1 MKISF
6 RSTVG
11 VLAVSALVLASTVAV
26 GASAQAASAK
36 AKAKASAKV
45 ALPKG
50 CKALSIGFFGALTGD
65 AGNLGKNI
73 SQGAELAVAQYGD
86 TAAKVRV
93 DFVSFDSQGD
103 PAQAP
108 ALAQSAVKNQCLVG
122 IVGPAFSG
130 ESMAADPIF
139 QRGGLSTITPSATNP
154 ALSTQKWNVFHRALG
169 TDAIQGAMGA
179 KYIKTVLKPSKVAVI
194 DDASEYGKGLAD
206 VVATSLGSLVVTR
219 TSLDPKSQDFS
230 STVSQIKS
238 GGADVVYYGGYYAEA
253 GRLAKQLKDGGV
265 SATFMSGD
273 GTLDPGFV
281 IAGGTA
287 TDGAVITC
295 ACAPID
301 TTKPGRAF
309 KAAYKTRFGVKDGT
323 YSPEA
328 YDAANFFLAAI
339 KAGKTTRA
347 AVNAYVSTKSWV
359 GITKTLK
366 FGKTGEVSGG
376 AIFAYVY
383 KGGKNT
389 ASLIK

>member
-6 RSTVG
+6 RSMVG
-11 VLAVSALVLASTVAV
+11 VLAASALGLGAMVAVSAP
-26 GASAQAASAK
+26 AQAM
-36 AKAKASAKV
+36 
-45 ALPKG
+45 PKG
-50 CKALSIGFFGALTGD
+50 CKTLSIGFFGALTGD

-73 SQGAELAVAQYGD
+73 SQGAELAVAQYGL
-86 TAAKVRV
+86 TASKVKV

-108 ALAQSAVKNQCLVG
+108 ALAQSAVKNPCLVG

-139 QRGGLSTITPSATNP
+139 QRGGLSIITPSATNP
-154 ALSTQKWNVFHRALG
+154 ALSAQRWNIFHRALG
-169 TDAIQGAMGA
+169 TDAIQGSMGA
-179 KYIKTVLKPSKVAVI
+179 KYIKSVLKASKVAVI
-194 DDASEYGKGLAD
+194 DDASEYGKGLAA
-206 VVATSLGSLVVTR
+206 VVAANLGSLVVTR

-253 GRLAKQLKDGGV
+253 GRLAKQLKDAGV

-281 IAGGTA
+281 TAGGSA
-287 TDGAVITC
+287 TDSSVVTC
-295 ACAPID
+295 ACAPIN
-301 TTKPGRAF
+301 TTKTGRAF
-309 KAAYKTRFGVKDGT
+309 EAAYKARFGVKDGT

-339 KAGKTTRA
+339 KSGKTTRA
-347 AVNAYVSTKSWV
+347 AINSYVSTKSWV

-366 FGKTGEVSGG
+366 FDKVGEVSGG

-383 KGGKNT
+383 KGGQNK

>member
-1 MKISF
+1 MKISV

-11 VLAVSALVLASTVAV
+11 VLAASALALGGLVAA
-26 GASAQAASAK
+26 GAPAQ
-36 AKAKASAKV
+36 

-50 CKALSIGFFGALTGD
+50 CKTLTLGFFGALTGD

-73 SQGAELAVAQYGD
+73 SQGAQLAVAQYGRK
-86 TAAKVRV
+86 APKVKV
-93 DFVSFDSQGD
+93 QFVSFDSQGD

-108 ALAQSAVKNQCLVG
+108 ALAISAIKNKCLVG
-122 IVGPAFSG
+122 IIGPAFSG
-130 ESMAADPIF
+130 ESKAANPIF
-139 QRGGLSTITPSATNP
+139 QRGGLSIITPSATNP
-154 ALSTQKWNVFHRALG
+154 TLSQQGWKIFHRALG
-169 TDAIQGAMGA
+169 TDAIQGSMAT
-179 KYIKTVLKPSKVAVI
+179 KYINIHLKPSKVAVI
-194 DDASEYGKGLAD
+194 DDASEYGKGLANL
-206 VVATSLGSLVVTR
+206 VAANLGSVVVTR

-238 GGADVVYYGGYYAEA
+238 GGASVVYYGGYYAEA

-265 SATFMSGD
+265 SATFMSDD

-281 IAGGTA
+281 TAGGSA
-287 TDGAVITC
+287 TDGAIVTC

-301 TTKPGRAF
+301 TTATGRAF
-309 KAAYKTRFGVKDGT
+309 KAAYMTSFGVKDGT

-339 KAGKTTRA
+339 KAGKTDRA
-347 AVNAYVSTKSWV
+347 SINAYVSTKSWV

-366 FGKTGEVSGG
+366 FDKTGEIAGG

-383 KGGKNT
+383 KNGQNT

>member
-11 VLAVSALVLASTVAV
+11 VLAVSALVLTGTVAV
-26 GASAQAASAK
+26 GASAQAA
-36 AKAKASAKV
+36 
-45 ALPKG
+45 LPKG
-50 CKALSIGFFGALTGD
+50 CKTLSIGFFGALTGD

-73 SQGAELAVAQYGD
+73 SQGAELAVAQHGD
-86 TAAKVRV
+86 TSPKVRV

-108 ALAQSAVKNQCLVG
+108 ALAQSAVKNKCLVG

-179 KYIKTVLKPSKVAVI
+179 KYIKTVLKPTKVAVI

-206 VVATSLGSLVVTR
+206 VVATSLGSSLVVTR

-287 TDGAVITC
+287 TDGAVVTC

-301 TTKPGRAF
+301 TTKSGRAF

-347 AVNAYVSTKSWV
+347 AINAYVSTKSWI